1 MNNGVEV
8 EVWDKQKT
16 MSFEPNLSDN
26 IEWSLYAKEAGIVS
40 PYQLAI
46 ALADRAVLNGAEIHL
61 EEGVTALERKDGLWV
76 VTTEKSQYL
85 AKTVVNCAGANG
97 ADVNDL
103 AGAEHYETSFR
114 KGEYYVLDNTERQ
127 NVETVIFPLPTKAGK
142 GILVAPTADGNVIYG
157 PTSHLCDLDDTSVTL
172 DGLQDIRSNV
182 AKTYKNPVVRKCIR
196 TYAGVRTIIGDDFV
210 IGQSKV
216 VDDFYMAIGICSPG
230 LSSAPA
236 IAEHIENL
244 IAGDVALKDNVVTR
258 LPRAKRLSELDG
270 DELNALIKED
280 KAWGRIVC
288 RCEKVS
294 EAEIVKAIHSPLP
307 AVTVDAVKRR
317 VRAGMGRCQGGFC
330 ATRVMEIISRE
341 TGKDIT
347 EIRKGKKG
355 SNIALYSVKEVPND

>member
-1 MNNGVEV
+1 
-8 EVWDKQKT
+8 
-16 MSFEPNLSDN
+16 
-26 IEWSLYAKEAGIVS
+26 
-40 PYQLAI
+40 
-46 ALADRAVLNGAEIHL
+46 
-61 EEGVTALERKDGLWV
+61 
-76 VTTEKSQYL
+76 
-85 AKTVVNCAGANG
+85 
-97 ADVNDL
+97 
-103 AGAEHYETSFR
+103 
-114 KGEYYVLDNTERQ
+114 
-127 NVETVIFPLPTKAGK
+127 
-142 GILVAPTADGNVIYG
+142 
-157 PTSHLCDLDDTSVTL
+157 
-172 DGLQDIRSNV
+172 
-182 AKTYKNPVVRKCIR
+182 
-196 TYAGVRTIIGDDFV
+196 
-210 IGQSKV
+210 
-216 VDDFYMAIGICSPG
+216 MAIGICSPG

-236 IAEHIENL
+236 IAEHLETL

-280 KAWGRIVC
+280 EAWGRIVC